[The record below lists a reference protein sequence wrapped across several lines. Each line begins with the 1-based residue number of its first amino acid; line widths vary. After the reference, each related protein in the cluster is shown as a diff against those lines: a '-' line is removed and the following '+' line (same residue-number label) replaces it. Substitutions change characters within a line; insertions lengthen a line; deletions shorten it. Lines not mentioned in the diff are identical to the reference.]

1 MTNNPTL
8 PNELPPAI
16 RAILCPATIAGEDP
30 ALAAE
35 IFALVQQ
42 DWDPRSFREW
52 TLVSQVA
59 NAELEFLRFGPVRK
73 WVFDAAVART
83 ILKQILD
90 IHVEKEGGVFRAQY
104 EPPVEQGYTQ
114 SWWREMKR
122 MSFAAVSGDNDALQ
136 TIEAKI
142 GPNKVRLGAETVEEF
157 ERTMASQVFLDRSLS
172 AAVSR
177 RDTACRELE
186 RLALRR
192 SKTAAETP
200 LEARG
205 IKDVPL
211 APADAPIVPESFASV
226 SGADSLDVPQS
237 VSETAPVSVSVHSP
251 RHTPADATPA
261 QEASDTTPAQN
272 ASDETPRS

>member
-1 MTNNPTL
+1 MTMTTNNSMS

-16 RAILCPATIAGEDP
+16 RGILCPPTIAGEDP
-30 ALAAE
+30 AMAAE
-35 IFALVQQ
+35 IFALVQR

-59 NAELEFLRFGPVRK
+59 NADLDILRLGPVRR
-73 WVFDAAVART
+73 WIFNAAVARG

-90 IHVEKEGGVFRAQY
+90 SHVEKDKGVFRAQCD
-104 EPPVEQGYTQ
+104 PPLEQGYSQ
-114 SWWREMKR
+114 SWWRQMKR
-122 MSFAAVSGDNDALQ
+122 ISFAGVSGDNDALQ
-136 TIEAKI
+136 IIEAKI
-142 GPNKVRLGAETVEEF
+142 GPNKVGLGAETVEEF

-186 RLALRR
+186 SLALRR
-192 SKTAAETP
+192 SKNAAETP

-205 IKDVPL
+205 IKDSL
-211 APADAPIVPESFASV
+211 APADVPIVPQSFASV
-226 SGADSLDVPQS
+226 SGADSLDVRQS
-237 VSETAPVSVSVHSP
+237 DLSETASHSVSA
-251 RHTPADATPA
+251 HTPADATPA
-261 QEASDTTPAQN
+261 QDASDTTTAQN